1 MRVCRVREGTSELVA
16 NLTERATDREGVK
29 FRGRMDHLAW
39 RTAPRVSLAQWDD
52 LVRFADAA
60 RRDGLTR
67 TVVCGMGGSSL
78 APAVLASSFA
88 NASLSVLDST
98 DPGAVLA
105 VARAPDFDRTLFVVC
120 SKSGSTVETLA
131 FYHYLAARADA
142 ARFVA
147 ITDPGSPLEALARE
161 RGFRAVF
168 PHPPDVGGRYAAL
181 TVVGMLPAAL
191 LGVNGRRLLERA
203 LAVDPDAARARGTRI
218 AEAVLAGRDKLVLRP
233 PAPVKRLAD
242 WIEQLVA
249 ESTGKGGRGVVP
261 VVDDPLPTPS
271 PDSQIVSEFSADP
284 RSLGTE
290 FVAWEYATEE
300 LCARLG
306 VNAFDQP
313 DVEAAKALARAE
325 LAEAQGGGVGAQH
338 AAPLATMT
346 PDSLRRAA
354 RPGDYVA
361 ILAYLAPTPDVTA
374 KLQRVR
380 AAWGGALGCA
390 TTLGFGPRYL
400 HSTGQLHKGGPN
412 TGLFLVVTADD
423 AEDAEIPGMGFTFG
437 RFKRAQARGDIRAL
451 LARGRRVAHVHLR
464 RPDDVAGLATL

>member
-1 MRVCRVREGTSELVA
+1 MVG
-16 NLTERATDREGVK
+16 ATGREGVK
-29 FRGRMDHLAW
+29 FRGRMDRMAW
-39 RTAPRVSLAQWDD
+39 TTAPRASLAQWDD

-60 RRDGLTR
+60 RHDGLTR

-88 NASLSVLDST
+88 NPFLSVLDST
-98 DPGAVLA
+98 DPSAVIA
-105 VARAPDFDRTLFVVC
+105 VARAAEFDRTLLIVC

-131 FYHYLAARADA
+131 FYHYLAARADS

-168 PHPPDVGGRYAAL
+168 PHPPDVGGRFAAL

-191 LGVNGRRLLERA
+191 LGVNGRDLLERA
-203 LAVDPDAARARGTRI
+203 LAVDTDAARSRGARL
-218 AEAVLAGRDKLVLRP
+218 AEGALAGRDKLVLRP
-233 PAPVKRLAD
+233 PTAVARLAD

-249 ESTGKGGRGVVP
+249 ESTGKDGRGVVP
-261 VVDDPLPTPS
+261 VVDDPITAPR
-271 PDSQIVSEFSADP
+271 PDSQIVSDFPADP
-284 RSLGTE
+284 LLLGAE
-290 FVAWEYATEE
+290 FLAWGYTTWE
-300 LCARLG
+300 LCTRLG

-313 DVEAAKALARAE
+313 DVEEAKALARTE
-325 LAEAQGGGVGAQH
+325 LARRGGEEASL
-338 AAPLATMT
+338 PTLT
-346 PDSLRRAA
+346 PEALRRTA
-354 RPGDYVA
+354 RPGDYLA
-361 ILAYLAPTPDVTA
+361 ILAYLPPTPDIA
-374 KLQRVR
+374 ARLQAVR
-380 AAWGGALGCA
+380 AAWARDLDCA

-423 AEDAEIPGMGFTFG
+423 AEDADIPEMGTTFG
-437 RFKRAQARGDIRAL
+437 RLKRAQARGDIRAL

-464 RPDDVAGLATL
+464 RPEDVSALATG